1 MTWKNDRFRETVI
14 FSAMYIEIITLLQQL
29 LLWFNTYEIHKHK
42 FVAFMFMPNKS
53 IIILLQLLHYLVV
66 QHVKN
71 ITVWCTWK
79 ILHRT
84 DCYKSDFIRKICLC
98 WGKKKRTKFKIRRSL
113 ILRVSPELPWRVAG
127 HYWTPIKLCVQRNAE
142 CWNSSLWTIRCFHS
156 SSETLVNL
164 TDTHF
169 SSSWE
174 Q

>member
-1 MTWKNDRFRETVI
+1 MVILTFFCSPSHDMEEWQIQGNRVI

-84 DCYKSDFIRKICLC
+84 NCYKSDFIRKICLR
-98 WGKKKRTKFKIRRSL
+98 WGEKKDKVQDKKKFDIES
-113 ILRVSPELPWRVAG
+113 VSRAAME
-127 HYWTPIKLCVQRNAE
+127 
-142 CWNSSLWTIRCFHS
+142 
-156 SSETLVNL
+156 
-164 TDTHF
+164 
-169 SSSWE
+169 SSWPLLNSHKALCAKKCWMLKF
-174 Q
+174 

>member
-1 MTWKNDRFRETVI
+1 MTDSGKQSHVQHNVHWDYYIVATAFVVI
-14 FSAMYIEIITLLQQL
+14 IIHMKSI
-29 LLWFNTYEIHKHK
+29 NTN
-42 FVAFMFMPNKS
+42 FLAFMFMPNKS
-53 IIILLQLLHYLVV
+53 IIIILQLLHYLVV

-98 WGKKKRTKFKIRRSL
+98 WGKKRTKFKIRRSL